1 MSEPPCIIFRKQKGD
16 NVPDMLL
23 ELFEKYEKLLGEYT

>member
-1 MSEPPCIIFRKQKGD
+1 MSEPPCIILRKQKGD

-23 ELFEKYEKLLGEYT
+23 VLFERYAELLKEYM